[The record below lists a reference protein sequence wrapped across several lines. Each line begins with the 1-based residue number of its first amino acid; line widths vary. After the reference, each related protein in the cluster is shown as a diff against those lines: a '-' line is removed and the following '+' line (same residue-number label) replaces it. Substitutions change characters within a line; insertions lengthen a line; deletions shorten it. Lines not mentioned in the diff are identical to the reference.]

1 MWLDRNGP
9 RTLPAGLNR
18 IAIMASRPLNVLWL
32 IDHVCFDGSL
42 HAGGRLY
49 MNLLPRMDPARVRI
63 FPYFLNAS
71 DAVVKVFNEN
81 NHPAV
86 NLNLNKLDP
95 LGPFKVWSLA
105 RKHNVDVMHLFCFG
119 AAMYG
124 RFASV
129 FNGVPTVVH
138 EFDTPT
144 YGPYPAHFSVIDRM
158 LAGRTN
164 FAFAASTHC
173 REFVRDQ
180 RFIPEDKI
188 DVLYH
193 AVPQEKFEIARTLTR
208 ADARAEL
215 GWSPQAFSFIS
226 VTKLGPDRG
235 NEALIEAFSKVKKQ
249 LPTAT
254 LHIIYRPTLYHKIPV
269 KYKDVPWLGDPV
281 ATRKRIEDL
290 IDAQGVRD
298 SVTLVE
304 MEAPERHE
312 PYFAASDVMVAP
324 FEDPRFSSVNLIEGM
339 VFGRPHIVTD
349 VGEPADIV
357 NRWGAGVKVPIK
369 DPEALAQAMLSLAGN
384 PALLDALSRKARTA
398 AIEFGVDAVADRLA
412 RLYARLAEGERVVV
426 PRAGAVM

>member
-1 MWLDRNGP
+1 
-9 RTLPAGLNR
+9 
-18 IAIMASRPLNVLWL
+18 MASQPLNVLWL

-49 MNLLPRMDPARVRI
+49 MHLLPRFDPARVRLH
-63 FPYFLNAS
+63 PYFLNAS
-71 DAVVKVFNEN
+71 DAVVKVFKEN

-86 NLNLNKLDP
+86 NLNLSKFDP
-95 LGPFKVWSLA
+95 LGPYKVWNLA
-105 RKHNVDVMHLFCFG
+105 RKHDVDVMHLFCFG

-124 RFASV
+124 RLAALT
-129 FNGVPTVVH
+129 NGLPTVVH

-144 YGPYPAHFSVIDRM
+144 YGPYPKHFSVIDRL
-158 LAGRTN
+158 LAGKAN

-173 REFVRDQ
+173 RDFVRNE

-193 AVPQEKFEIARTLTR
+193 AVPQEKFEIARTLSR
-208 ADARAEL
+208 AAARAEL
-215 GWSPQAFSFIS
+215 GWSPDAFSFIA

-235 NEALIEAFSKVKKQ
+235 NEALIEAFAAVKKQ
-249 LPTAT
+249 LPAAT

-290 IDAQGVRD
+290 IDAHGVRGA
-298 SVTLVE
+298 VTLVE

-357 NRWGAGVKVPIK
+357 NRWGAGVKVPVK
-369 DPEALAQAMLSLAGN
+369 NPQALAQSMLSFASNPAMLE
-384 PALLDALSRKARTA
+384 ALSKKARTA
-398 AIEFGVDAVADRLA
+398 ATDFGVDAIAERLS
-412 RLYARLAEGERVVV
+412 RLYMQLAEGERVAV
-426 PRAGAVM
+426 PRAGAAM